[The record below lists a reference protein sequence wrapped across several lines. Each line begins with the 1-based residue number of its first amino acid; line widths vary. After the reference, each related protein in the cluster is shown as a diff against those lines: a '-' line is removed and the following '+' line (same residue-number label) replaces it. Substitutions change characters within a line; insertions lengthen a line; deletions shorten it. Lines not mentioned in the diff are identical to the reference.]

1 MAKYLKENVEGEKQ
15 IMKRKV
21 LNFLFVMAMG
31 MLLLVGCGEKT
42 KESADSVNGA
52 VEESNENEITTDN
65 TTEAAGEENPFEYYT
80 FSLCWDEDL
89 KQSAVVSYNP
99 EKVKLTDLSYNA
111 ANFRWQDRKSV
122 ELLLMCEY
130 ENPSIDDLYEKEIKI
145 HEDNLTVSE
154 LAEKQIGDYT
164 VLRSDAVWDDG
175 IVGFEFFALPLE
187 NNMILYAVHLPGFEN
202 QIYLDEMLP
211 YVLANVTT
219 GDGTRITPES
229 YNLDAEEENT
239 DGMEWD
245 TYFEVTSFGGVKVK
259 VYYDPDVIMS
269 YHTEDPE
276 FYLKDAEGNEH
287 MFALYDHATAEEH
300 RQAREEYFNQQKML
314 EEVSV
319 SELQE
324 SRAGEYIIKSFLAS
338 YLMYSYDG
346 SGDQYPAFIQ
356 EAIIELGSGV
366 VCVFDETYMN
376 EHPEFGTFLNSMK
389 FVCDSGEQSEDVTE
403 EEVVEETG
411 EDAELQEKVENTG
424 NYDAEAE
431 AVTSG
436 GKTVKISYDS
446 NVIAS
451 LDAIDGSLLRAYDMK
466 VNRGVFSVSDFA
478 SAEDYR
484 DQIIKF
490 YGDSAQATEIEEKQ
504 VGGYIVHSFQITD
517 DHGEIK
523 YGVIELGSGV
533 VFDIDYNHTD
543 EEVNLDK
550 MLGAMKIEVE

>member
-1 MAKYLKENVEGEKQ
+1 
-15 IMKRKV
+15 MKRK
-21 LNFLFVMAMG
+21 LLGILLTMIMS
-31 MLLLVGCGEKT
+31 MSLLVGCGENT
-42 KESADSVNGA
+42 
-52 VEESNENEITTDN
+52 NETTDN
-65 TTEAAGEENPFEYYT
+65 VNSAVEDQESDTNTIGDENPFGEYT

-99 EKVKLTDLSYNA
+99 EKVKLTKLSRNGA
-111 ANFRWQDRKSV
+111 HFRWLDRKSV
-122 ELLLMCEY
+122 ELLLMCEKDNSSV
-130 ENPSIDDLYEKEIKI
+130 EDLYEKKMKI
-145 HEDNLTVSE
+145 HEDNLSVSE
-154 LAEKQIGDYT
+154 LTEKQAGDYT

-175 IVGFEFFALPLE
+175 TVGFEFFALQLE
-187 NNMILYAVHLPGFEN
+187 NNMILYAVHAPGFEN
-202 QIYLDEMLP
+202 QVYLDEMLP

-219 GDGTRITPES
+219 GDGTWIRPES
-229 YNLDAEEENT
+229 YNPDEEMEEET
-239 DGMEWD
+239 PDGIEWN

-259 VYYDPDVIMS
+259 VYYDPDVVKS
-269 YHTEDPE
+269 YSTYDPE
-276 FYLKDAEGNEH
+276 FYLTDADGNEH
-287 MFALYDHATAEEH
+287 MFAIYDHATAEEH
-300 RQAREEYFNQQKML
+300 RQAREKYFNDQKML

-324 SRAGEYIIKSFLAS
+324 YHAGEYIIKSFLAS
-338 YLMYSYDG
+338 YLIYSYDG
-346 SGDQYPAFIQ
+346 SGEQHSAFTQ

-389 FVCDSGEQSEDVTE
+389 FVCDSGEQMESVTE
-403 EEVVEETG
+403 KEVIEENEVDMKPEES
-411 EDAELQEKVENTG
+411 AENSG
-424 NYDAEAE
+424 NYDAEAR
-431 AVTSG
+431 AVTSD
-436 GKTVKISYDS
+436 GKKVKISYDS

-484 DQIIKF
+484 DQIVKF

-533 VFDIDYNHTD
+533 VFDIDYNRTD
-543 EEVNLDK
+543 EEVNLEEI
-550 MLGAMKIEVE
+550 LGAMKFEVE

>member
-1 MAKYLKENVEGEKQ
+1 
-15 IMKRKV
+15 MKRK
-21 LNFLFVMAMG
+21 LIG
-31 MLLLVGCGEKT
+31 MLFTVIMAISLLVGCGEKT
-42 KESADSVNGA
+42 KESADNINST
-52 VEESNENEITTDN
+52 VENQESD
-65 TTEAAGEENPFEYYT
+65 TEADGEDNPFAEYT

-89 KQSAVVSYNP
+89 KKSAVVSYNP
-99 EKVKLTDLSYNA
+99 EKVELIDLSYNA
-111 ANFRWQDRKSV
+111 ANFQWLDRTSV
-122 ELLLMCEY
+122 ELHLYCED
-130 ENPSIDDLYEKEIKI
+130 ENPSVEDLYEKNMKI

-154 LAEKQIGDYT
+154 LTEKQAGDYT
-164 VLRSDAVWDDG
+164 VLRGDAVWDDG
-175 IVGFEFFALPLE
+175 TVGFEFFALPLE
-187 NNMILYAVHLPGFEN
+187 NDMILYAVHLPGFEN
-202 QIYLDEMLP
+202 QVYLDEMLP

-219 GDGTRITPES
+219 GDGTRLRPES
-229 YNLDAEEENT
+229 YNPEEEEDT
-239 DGMEWD
+239 SEGMEWD

-259 VYYDPDVIMS
+259 VYYDPEVIMS
-269 YHTEDPE
+269 YSTYDPE
-276 FYLKDAEGNEH
+276 FYLTDADGNEH
-287 MFALYDHATAEEH
+287 MFAIYDHANAEEH
-300 RQAREEYFNQQKML
+300 RQAREKYFNDQKML
-314 EEVSV
+314 DEVSV
-319 SELQE
+319 TELQE
-324 SRAGEYIIKSFLAS
+324 SQAGEYTIKSFLAS
-338 YLMYSYDG
+338 YLIYSYDG
-346 SGDQYPAFIQ
+346 SGEQYPTFIQ

-389 FVCDSGEQSEDVTE
+389 FVCDSGEQMESVTE
-403 EEVVEETG
+403 KEVIEENEVDMKPEES
-411 EDAELQEKVENTG
+411 AENSG
-424 NYDAEAE
+424 NYDAEAR
-431 AVTSG
+431 AVTSD
-436 GKTVKISYDS
+436 GKKVKISYDS

>member
-1 MAKYLKENVEGEKQ
+1 
-15 IMKRKV
+15 MKRK
-21 LNFLFVMAMG
+21 LLGILFTVIMSIS
-31 MLLLVGCGEKT
+31 LLVGCGENT
-42 KESADSVNGA
+42 KESTADVNST
-52 VEESNENEITTDN
+52 VENQEASIEATD
-65 TTEAAGEENPFEYYT
+65 TDAASEDNPFEEYT
-80 FSLCWDEDL
+80 FSLCCDEDL

-99 EKVKLTDLSYNA
+99 EKVKLTKLNRNGA
-111 ANFRWQDRKSV
+111 HFRWLDRKSV
-122 ELLLMCEY
+122 ELLLMCEKDNSSV
-130 ENPSIDDLYEKEIKI
+130 EDLYERKMKI
-145 HEDNLTVSE
+145 HEGDDMSVSE
-154 LAEKQIGDYT
+154 LTEKQIGEYN
-164 VLRSDAVWDDG
+164 VLRGDAVWKNDG
-175 IVGFEFFALPLE
+175 TVGFEFFALQLE
-187 NNMILYAVHLPGFEN
+187 NNMILYAVHIPGFEN
-202 QIYLDEMLP
+202 QVYLDEMLP

-219 GDGTRITPES
+219 GDGTWIRPES
-229 YNLDAEEENT
+229 YNPDEEMEEET
-239 DGMEWD
+239 PDGIEWD

-269 YHTEDPE
+269 YSVYDPE
-276 FYLKDAEGNEH
+276 FYLTDAEGNEH

-300 RQAREEYFNQQKML
+300 RQSREEYFNQQKML

-324 SRAGEYIIKSFLAS
+324 YQAGEYIIKSFIAS
-338 YLMYSYDG
+338 YLIYSYDG
-346 SGDQYPAFIQ
+346 SGEQYPTFIQ

-389 FVCDSGEQSEDVTE
+389 FVCDSGEQMESVTE
-403 EEVVEETG
+403 KEVIEENEVDMKPEES
-411 EDAELQEKVENTG
+411 AENSG
-424 NYDAEAE
+424 NYDAEAR
-431 AVTSG
+431 AVTSD
-436 GKTVKISYDS
+436 GKKVKISYDS

-533 VFDIDYNHTD
+533 VFDIDYNRTD
-543 EEVNLDK
+543 EEVNLEE
-550 MLGAMKIEVE
+550 MLGAIRFEVG

>member
-1 MAKYLKENVEGEKQ
+1 
-15 IMKRKV
+15 MKRK
-21 LNFLFVMAMG
+21 LLGILFTVIMSMS
-31 MLLLVGCGEKT
+31 LLVGCGKST
-42 KESADSVNGA
+42 KESTADVNST
-52 VEESNENEITTDN
+52 VENQ
-65 TTEAAGEENPFEYYT
+65 EAGMEATGEDNPFAEYA
-80 FSLCWDEDL
+80 FSLCYDKEL

-111 ANFRWQDRKSV
+111 ANFRWLDRTSV

-130 ENPSIDDLYEKEIKI
+130 ENPSVEDLYEKKMKI

-154 LAEKQIGDYT
+154 LTEKQVGDYT
-164 VLRSDAVWDDG
+164 VLRSDAVWKNDG
-175 IVGFEFFALPLE
+175 TVGFEFFALQLE
-187 NNMILYAVHLPGFEN
+187 NDMILYAVHIPGFEN
-202 QIYLDEMLP
+202 QVYLDEMLP

-219 GDGTRITPES
+219 GDGTRLIPES
-229 YNLDAEEENT
+229 YNSDEEMEEET
-239 DGMEWD
+239 PDGVEWN

-269 YHTEDPE
+269 YSVYDPE
-276 FYLKDAEGNEH
+276 FYLTDAEGNEH

-346 SGDQYPAFIQ
+346 SGEQYPAFTQ

-366 VCVFDETYMN
+366 VCVFDDTYMN

-389 FVCDSGEQSEDVTE
+389 FVCGDGGQSEDGMEAVTE
-403 EEVVEETG
+403 EEVIRETG
-411 EDAELQEKVENTG
+411 EDAEQSESAGNTG
-424 NYDAEAE
+424 NYDAETE

-451 LDAIDGSLLRAYDMK
+451 LDAIDGSVLRAYDME
-466 VNRGVFSVSDFA
+466 VNRGVFSVSDDE
-478 SAEDYR
+478 SAENYR
-484 DQIIKF
+484 NQIIEF
-490 YGDSAQATEIEEKQ
+490 YGDSAEVTEIEEKQ
-504 VGGYIVHSFQITD
+504 VGGYTVHCFRITD

-533 VFDIDYNHTD
+533 VFHIDYKRTD
-543 EEVNLDK
+543 EEVNLEE
-550 MLGAMKIEVE
+550 MLGAMKFEVK